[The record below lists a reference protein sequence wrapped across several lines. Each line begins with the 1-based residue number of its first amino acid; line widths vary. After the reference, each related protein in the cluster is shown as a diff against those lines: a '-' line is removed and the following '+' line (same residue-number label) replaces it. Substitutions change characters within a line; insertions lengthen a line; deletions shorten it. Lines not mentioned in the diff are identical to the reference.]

1 VISSALSTTGSFFG
15 SLALTVDVRPR
26 HAQAGQ
32 VDLVG
37 ADLFRPKL
45 IGRSIEKAA
54 ELRHRVHIGFLGCWR
69 EIANRH
75 VVDQPPTQRGH
86 LGHHRVSCLTI
97 GFGHR
102 NPLRQELPQ
111 PPLTPLVAERV
122 RCVPGML
129 NSSEV
134 KVLYPT

>member
-1 VISSALSTTGSFFG
+1 MRRRS
-15 SLALTVDVRPR
+15 PR
-26 HAQAGQ
+26 LGGMTARMTLGASGKTRYRESGI
-32 VDLVG
+32 DGWSRCGILG
-37 ADLFRPKL
+37 AD
-45 IGRSIEKAA
+45 
-54 ELRHRVHIGFLGCWR
+54 RVLQRAHGWR

-102 NPLRQELPQ
+102 NPLRQELLQ
-111 PPLTPLVAERV
+111 PPLTPLVAERL